1 MLKDGTLESPLRRD
15 RLYEQV
21 ADRVQALMFDE
32 PLSPGDRLPS
42 ERELAER
49 MGVSR
54 TVVREATRVLSVRGL
69 VEIKAGSGTY
79 VKELT
84 SGVASSHI
92 GMLLN
97 TRHRPERA
105 FEDLARVR
113 SALEVEIAAVA
124 AENADTEDIAA
135 MEDVIGLMDAD
146 IVGIEEFVEYDV
158 GFHNALVAATK
169 NEVFAL
175 MLAPITD
182 LLADLRR
189 ELYEYDAEASKIG
202 ALRHHRL
209 ILARVGE
216 GDVDGARNAMR
227 DHLGQAANLRTARRI
242 HDKSGGHRIE

>member
-1 MLKDGTLESPLRRD
+1 MLKDGTLVSPLRRD

-54 TVVREATRVLSVRGL
+54 TVVREATRVLSARGL

-97 TRHRPERA
+97 RRYRPERA
-105 FEDLARVR
+105 FEDLERVR

-124 AENADTEDIAA
+124 AENADTESIAA
-135 MEDVIGLMDAD
+135 MEDMIELMDVD
-146 IVGIEEFVEYDV
+146 IISIEEFVEYDV
-158 GFHNALVAATK
+158 GFHDALVAATK

-189 ELYEYDAEASKIG
+189 ELYEYDAEASKNG
-202 ALRHHRL
+202 ALKHHRL
-209 ILARVGE
+209 ILARVTE

-227 DHLGQAANLRTARRI
+227 DHLGQAANLRSARQI
-242 HDKSGGHRIE
+242 YEISGGQRPE